1 MVGTM
6 ILLDEG
12 DLCPFQDERYRLYKI
27 GAFQWLIETLL
38 RVFPTLK
45 GISSL
50 KFFVN
55 VYEFL
60 IPIFIFTICY
70 YMEFEWISYV

>member
-1 MVGTM
+1 MRRIFV
-6 ILLDEG
+6 
-12 DLCPFQDERYRLYKI
+12 PSKI
-27 GAFQWLIETLL
+27 GDIGYTKSVRFNGELKLCL
-38 RVFPTLK
+38 GLFPTLK
-45 GISSL
+45 GGFSSL